1 MWEPPLDPTRWGR
14 QSPFVRGHILSR
26 VSRKGGLSAQTR
38 LRRRPSPAFLPR
50 VVGDNLANSFDSR
63 TPEFGPVRA
72 DMIRGKPLYLYWSP
86 DLHRIGCTLR

>member
-1 MWEPPLDPTRWGR
+1 
-14 QSPFVRGHILSR
+14 
-26 VSRKGGLSAQTR
+26 
-38 LRRRPSPAFLPR
+38 LPR